1 MTDSSN
7 AATVGDL
14 FRSLGAIINKGA
26 YFLLGLMYQ
35 IFFNVSSAQL
45 FESETIKNFYGRVQ
59 LIIGVFMIFKLA
71 VSILQGIMNPDK
83 FTNPKEGFGNVITRI
98 IISLALLTVLV
109 PINVPNVE
117 SANSYEKY
125 LNNNGLLFGT
135 LYSLQDRILSNNTL
149 GRLILGTTDDAT
161 SVTDEEAQDG
171 MTEADKQNAKLE
183 KSANVFASTILK
195 GFLRINLLPE
205 ELRASDDESD
215 PKNWYCGSNLSDEGK
230 AAVNAYNKL
239 DIEPSTLLSDD
250 VVTVDC
256 EINDNWLSG
265 VANAASNIPFI
276 GGLFENFGGKSRYVF
291 AFEWVWSFI
300 VGAIF
305 LVILVSF
312 TVDIAIR
319 SIKLAI
325 LRLIAP
331 IPVISYIEP
340 SSSSSGGMFSS
351 WVKTLT
357 STYLDLFLRL
367 AIVYFVIFLIQDM
380 IVNGI
385 VINEAG
391 GMVGIISCI
400 FIWIGLFVFAKEAP
414 KFIKKALGIKEDAGG
429 KLFGGLS
436 SIGKIGAA
444 TLGTIGA
451 TRAAL
456 RASKIENDALHP
468 GQNIRNLGRR
478 LASGIAGATGGAYT
492 GAKAF
497 YADKSSVSSVLD
509 AQRKKNAMRTAHST
523 LPGRFVDNMSSI
535 FNGRSLAD
543 YDQGMLDAGKK
554 AADSIKNFKSTA
566 VDRAMKAGDYGT
578 VSAAKDR
585 FGRLNGI
592 HFNYRQLEAALGTKD
607 STGNFNYTDASGN
620 THSLNAAWFDS
631 GVMADIE
638 DTQTSRYL
646 AAQFNGTGFNDGQID
661 TAWSYAKHD
670 MSDANISYT
679 AGDRYLGESNYKDI
693 GIAIGD
699 ANKQAASMSN
709 DMKYVMRRANSHVN
723 KK

>member
-14 FRSLGAIINKGA
+14 FRSLGAILNKGA

-256 EINDNWLSG
+256 EINDNWLSSA
-265 VANAASNIPFI
+265 ANVASNIPFI

-291 AFEWVWSFI
+291 AFEWFWALI
-300 VGAIF
+300 VGIIF
-305 LVILVSF
+305 LVIMVGF

-340 SSSSSGGMFSS
+340 SSSKNGGMFSS
-351 WVKTLT
+351 WVKALT

-400 FIWIGLFVFAKEAP
+400 FIWIGLFLFAKMAP
-414 KFIKKALGIKEDAGG
+414 KFIKDALGIKGTG
-429 KLFGGLS
+429 MSNFGLS
-436 SIGKIGAA
+436 GILAGAGA
-444 TLGTIGA
+444 IRQGGTIFEAGEAISDA
-451 TRAAL
+451 TRAQQQAYNQGKQAPELGDVWNSGRDYAAKILTGDQNMSGRRMSRGARHLKRMNISTPYANELKQQMYDAQDAAAL
-456 RASKIENDALHP
+456 ARNAAERGWDKMTASERLNAEGAYRRKHNIETGPLSASQYEDMKAQGATIYASEMESAYGKAKSKYDKVEGMQKVYGQARTYEAQYEGEKDADGHYRAINLSNRSLR
-468 GQNIRNLGRR
+468 GLGR
-478 LASGIAGATGGAYT
+478 
-492 GAKAF
+492 
-497 YADKSSVSSVLD
+497 
-509 AQRKKNAMRTAHST
+509 HS
-523 LPGRFVDNMSSI
+523 D
-535 FNGRSLAD
+535 
-543 YDQGMLDAGKK
+543 
-554 AADSIKNFKSTA
+554 
-566 VDRAMKAGDYGT
+566 
-578 VSAAKDR
+578 VSAAQR
-585 FGRLNGI
+585 WRTQ
-592 HFNYRQLEAALGTKD
+592 NYPSG
-607 STGNFNYTDASGN
+607 SSDAS
-620 THSLNAAWFDS
+620 
-631 GVMADIE
+631 V
-638 DTQTSRYL
+638 R
-646 AAQFNGTGFNDGQID
+646 
-661 TAWSYAKHD
+661 
-670 MSDANISYT
+670 
-679 AGDRYLGESNYKDI
+679 DRVIPDRTPPGE
-693 GIAIGD
+693 
-699 ANKQAASMSN
+699 
-709 DMKYVMRRANSHVN
+709 
-723 KK
+723 